1 MSRSAQL
8 LHPGKE
14 VPPRTKDHP
23 PTYQSQPRGGSLGI
37 RDGALGM
44 WTLGSRE
51 KGGGTRERLFSQ
63 TMRKDRQTEG
73 VREKRTETE
82 RGRDQDG

>member
-23 PTYQSQPRGGSLGI
+23 PTYHSQPRGGSRGI
-37 RDGALGM
+37 RDGVLGM
-44 WTLGSRE
+44 WTLGSGE
-51 KGGGTRERLFSQ
+51 KGEGTKEHLFSQ
-63 TMRKDRQTEG
+63 TMREDRQTDA
-73 VREKRTETE
+73 VRERRTESE